1 METLKKTG
9 MNKGWIYE
17 VIISTYHDNDPHSA
31 PIGVWTD
38 DFATLRMEI
47 YKNTRTVKN
56 IMTFREFVVN
66 LMSDVLVFYE
76 ALFDKAKIAYEKS
89 TKVNAPVI
97 KGSPAVIEFKLKG
110 VKEKEKTFH
119 LTATPV
125 HVQINGSITLINRAE
140 ALTIESLILATKLPH
155 LTERKIEET
164 LQENYRVI
172 RKVAPGSQYE
182 KILRMLFER
191 LQIT

>member
-1 METLKKTG
+1 MEILKKIG

-17 VIISTYHDNDPHSA
+17 IIISTYHNNDPHSA

-38 DFATLRMEI
+38 DFTTLRMEI
-47 YKNTRTVKN
+47 YKNTRTIKN

-66 LMSDVLVFYE
+66 LMSDVVVLYE
-76 ALFDKAKIAYEKS
+76 ALFDKAKIVYQKA
-89 TKVNAPVI
+89 TQVNAPII
-97 KGSPAVIEFKLKG
+97 KDSPAVIEFKLTG
-110 VKEKEKTFH
+110 VKEKENTFH

-140 ALTIESLILATKLPH
+140 ALTIESLILATKLPY
-155 LTERKIEET
+155 LTEGKIEET

>member
-1 METLKKTG
+1 METLKEIG

-47 YKNTRTVKN
+47 YKNTRTIKN
-56 IMTFREFVVN
+56 IMRFREFVVN

-76 ALFDKAKIAYEKS
+76 ALFNKAKIAYEKS
-89 TKVNAPVI
+89 IKVNAPVI

-140 ALTIESLILATKLPH
+140 ALTIESLILATKLPY
-155 LTERKIEET
+155 LTEGKIEET

>member
-1 METLKKTG
+1 METLKKIG
-9 MNKGWIYE
+9 MNRGWIYE
-17 VIISTYHDNDPHSA
+17 VIISTYHDNHPHSA

-47 YKNTRTVKN
+47 YKNTRTIKN
-56 IMTFREFVVN
+56 IMTFREFAVN
-66 LMSDVLVFYE
+66 LMSDVMVFYE

-89 TKVNAPVI
+89 TKVNAPFI
-97 KGSPAVIEFKLKG
+97 KGSPAVIELKLKA
-110 VKEKEKTFH
+110 VEEKEKTFH

-125 HVQINGSITLINRAE
+125 HVQINSSMNLINRAD
-140 ALTIESLILATKLPH
+140 ALTLESLILATKLPH
-155 LTERKIEET
+155 LPERKIKEA

-182 KILRMLFER
+182 KIIRMLFER

>member
-1 METLKKTG
+1 M
-9 MNKGWIYE
+9 
-17 VIISTYHDNDPHSA
+17 
-31 PIGVWTD
+31 
-38 DFATLRMEI
+38 
-47 YKNTRTVKN
+47 
-56 IMTFREFVVN
+56 N
-66 LMSDVLVFYE
+66 LMSDVVVFYE
-76 ALFDKAKIAYEKS
+76 ALFDKAKIVYEKA
-89 TKVNAPVI
+89 TQVNAPVI
-97 KGSPAVIEFKLKG
+97 KGSPAVIEFKLTG
-110 VKEKEKTFH
+110 VKEKENTFH
-119 LTATPV
+119 LTATAV

-155 LTERKIEET
+155 LTERKKEET